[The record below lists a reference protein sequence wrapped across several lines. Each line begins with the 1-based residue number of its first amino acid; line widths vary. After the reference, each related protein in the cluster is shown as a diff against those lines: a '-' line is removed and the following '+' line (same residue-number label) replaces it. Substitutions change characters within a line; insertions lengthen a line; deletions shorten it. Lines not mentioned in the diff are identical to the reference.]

1 MTYGTGAHA
10 SYLTGSGYAQF
21 TSSPSN
27 TATNQGDSITSSPA
41 FTQTSPSVVSSP
53 STVLDLASSLTS
65 VQTSVPL
72 TSILTVTPP
81 VDLTSTVVPTT
92 VTPPVDLTS
101 TIIPP
106 VVTAPVEIP
115 PVITAPE
122 AGQPFALYVSPLS
135 SLKKRQAAEGAAGSY
150 LQLQSSGLG
159 YDVLVLVDITDPH
172 STFTLDNYGDLMTT
186 EGTLAALEIAGGDPP
201 VMTYGDD
208 SFKFYPS
215 TDDGEN
221 TAYCSILSDG
231 ELNCFDDQREGFYTC
246 ATGPQYLFI
255 GDNFG
260 PGCQAVHILADAVTP
275 TATTPTTPA
284 DPPVD
289 PPVVVSTPDKDLVL
303 TANLGA
309 NSYSLVTLTEDDV
322 EYMVL
327 ADPSTPP
334 DIFRLTGD
342 GYLQP
347 SDAGSI
353 AGLGTD
359 DNSIHLIPTAD
370 NGDKAICAV
379 DASGV
384 FTCTDGSKTRFYAC
398 TGDGDSVKLR
408 LGQKPFFD
416 GFGCQYVEVD
426 AVDVTGNT

>member
-10 SYLTGSGYAQF
+10 SCSTGSGYAQF

-27 TATNQGDSITSSPA
+27 TVTNQGDLITSPPA
-41 FTQTSPSVVSSP
+41 FTQNSPSVVSSP

-65 VQTSVPL
+65 IQTSVPL

-81 VDLTSTVVPTT
+81 VDLTSTIVPTT
-92 VTPPVDLTS
+92 VTPPV
-101 TIIPP
+101 
-106 VVTAPVEIP
+106 EIS
-115 PVITAPE
+115 PVITTPE

-172 STFTLDNYGDLMTT
+172 STFTLDSYSDLKTT
-186 EGTLAALEIAGGDPP
+186 EGTLSGLEIAEGFPP

-208 SFKFYPS
+208 PFKFYP
-215 TDDGEN
+215 TTEDGGN
-221 TAYCSILSDG
+221 SAYCQILSDG
-231 ELNCFDDQREGFYTC
+231 ELYCSDDQRGGFYTC
-246 ATGPQYLFI
+246 TTGPQYLFI

-275 TATTPTTPA
+275 TVTAPTTTPA
-284 DPPVD
+284 DPPVVA
-289 PPVVVSTPDKDLVL
+289 PTPDKDLVL
-303 TANLGA
+303 TATLGA
-309 NSYSLVTLTEDDV
+309 QSYSLVTIIEDDI
-322 EYMVL
+322 EYIVL

-342 GYLQP
+342 GYLEP

-379 DASGV
+379 DASDV

-416 GFGCQYVEVD
+416 GFGCHYVEVD